1 MSTKTMETIT
11 FLISLVIKPDAD
23 RQKIHETMKKLAES
37 VRKKPGALF
46 YQSFQRADDNNKLEF
61 IETFADSAAALYHLQ
76 NQDESIAS
84 VWFSMIELDSITI
97 VGPTSNEL
105 RGVLDGYPIA
115 NKPVYVDTIS
125 GFSPSS

>member
-1 MSTKTMETIT
+1 
-11 FLISLVIKPDAD
+11 
-23 RQKIHETMKKLAES
+23 MKKLAES

-46 YQSFQRADDNNKLEF
+46 YQSFQRGAEKDNNINKLEF

-76 NQDESIAS
+76 HQDEKIAS

-97 VGPTSNEL
+97 VGPASEAL
-105 RGVLDGYPIA
+105 RAVLDGYPIA

-125 GFSPSS
+125 GFPPSS